1 MNGIKCKPY
10 VLINLSFSFWSFPK
24 QLYFHNLLPL
34 FYLIYTFL
42 NTSGVIYFILYSMK
56 YSRSHACL
64 QKPKAMM
71 RRLWLLEKKPSLYDY
86 LPFLGCHSGSL
97 GITSFHIIR
106 KRRSM
111 EEVSPSFLEKALLC
125 ICLSGLPFDLGI
137 FPWQPA
143 SCMGNEVRH

>member
-1 MNGIKCKPY
+1 MFL
-10 VLINLSFSFWSFPK
+10 LIFPFHFGASQSSFISIIFF
-24 QLYFHNLLPL
+24 LYFTSFIPFLTPQELFIL
-34 FYLIYTFL
+34 FYTVWSIQDLMLT
-42 NTSGVIYFILYSMK
+42 
-56 YSRSHACL
+56 CL